1 MTTIYA
7 LSSGHGKA
15 GVAVIRISGP
25 QSGSV
30 LRRLTGVIT
39 RPRFVSLKAIRDPA
53 SGEIIDR
60 SLIIWFPGPKSFTG
74 EDMAELHIH
83 GGRAVTEAVFTA
95 LAAFEGLRPA
105 EPGEFARRAFANGK
119 LDLTEAEGLADL
131 IDAETEAQRRQAMR
145 QSAGALRA
153 LYDGWRSRLIE
164 ALASIEAE
172 LDFSDEGDVP
182 DEVANASRS
191 IVDGLRDE
199 ITGHLADKRG
209 GEILRD
215 GLRVVIAGP
224 PNAGKSSLMNALAQ
238 RDVAIVSAEAGTTRD
253 VIEVRLDLDG
263 YPVVLM
269 DTAGIHEA
277 TGEVEQEGI
286 RRALERA
293 KEADL
298 VLWLGDATDPESGP
312 PASLAAAHGARLL
325 DAVNKIDLASDHVAA
340 PNALPLS
347 VKTGAGL
354 DNLVARLSE
363 EVRNAADIG
372 ESPAITRARHRRE
385 LERCAAAL
393 TRFLDGSFS
402 ELELRAEDLR
412 GAATALG
419 RLTGRVDVEDI
430 LDKIFADFCIGK

>member
-15 GVAVIRISGP
+15 GVAVIRISGR
-25 QSGSV
+25 QSGPT
-30 LRRLTGVIT
+30 LRRLTGVMT

-83 GGRAVTEAVFTA
+83 GGRAVTEAVFSL
-95 LAAFEGLRPA
+95 LASLEGLRPA

-119 LDLTEAEGLADL
+119 LDLTEVEGLADL
-131 IDAETEAQRRQAMR
+131 IDAETQAQRRQAMR
-145 QSAGALRA
+145 QSSGALRA

-164 ALASIEAE
+164 ALARIEAE

-182 DEVANASRS
+182 DEVANASRA
-191 IVDGLRDE
+191 IVRALRDE
-199 ITGHLADKRG
+199 IAAHLADKRG

-263 YPVVLM
+263 FPVILM
-269 DTAGIHEA
+269 DTAGIREA
-277 TGEVEQEGI
+277 AGVIEQEGI

-293 KEADL
+293 NDADL
-298 VLWLGDATDPESGP
+298 VLWLRDATDPDSGP
-312 PASLAAAHGARLL
+312 PAELTVADGKSIL
-325 DAVNKIDLASDHVAA
+325 DTVNKIDLAPDHVTSA
-340 PNALPLS
+340 ALPLS

-354 DNLVARLSE
+354 DRLVARLSE
-363 EVRNAADIG
+363 EVRKAADIG

-393 TRFLDGSFS
+393 TRFLDGSFGD
-402 ELELRAEDLR
+402 LELRAEDLR
-412 GAATALG
+412 EAATALG

>member
-25 QSGSV
+25 QSGPV

-60 SLIIWFPGPKSFTG
+60 SLIIWFPGPQSFTG
-74 EDMAELHIH
+74 EDMAELHVH

-95 LAAFEGLRPA
+95 LASFEGLRPA

-131 IDAETEAQRRQAMR
+131 IDAETQAQRRQAMR
-145 QSAGALRA
+145 QSSGALRA
-153 LYDGWRSRLIE
+153 LYEGWRTRLIE

-182 DEVANASRS
+182 DEVANASRA
-191 IVDGLRDE
+191 IVGCLRDE

-224 PNAGKSSLMNALAQ
+224 PNAGKSSLMNALAR

-263 YPVVLM
+263 YPVILM
-269 DTAGIHEA
+269 DTAGIREA
-277 TGEVEQEGI
+277 AGEIEQEGI

-293 KEADL
+293 MDADL
-298 VLWLGDATDPESGP
+298 VLWLRDATDSESTP
-312 PASLAAAHGARLL
+312 PGELAAADGQRLL
-325 DAVNKIDLASDHVAA
+325 DAVNKIDLSPDHLAA
-340 PNALPLS
+340 PDALPLS

-354 DNLVARLSE
+354 DELVARLSE
-363 EVRNAADIG
+363 EVRKAADIG

-385 LERCAAAL
+385 LECCGVAL
-393 TRFLDGSFS
+393 KRFLDGSFDD
-402 ELELRAEDLR
+402 LELRAEDLR
-412 GAATALG
+412 EAATALG